1 MPERSHAPFFL
12 VNRTLNPLL
21 KLILRT
27 PAHRLISRWLTLITV
42 TGRKTG
48 RQFTIPVI
56 YRRQDGGIAIDV
68 AWPER
73 KLWWRNLRGGA
84 PVKLL
89 LRGRQQ
95 TGQAEATGSIK
106 DGVRVEVTLERAADH
121 QPAASYAANLG
132 RSSARAAA

>member
-73 KLWWRNLRGGA
+73 KLCGGTSA
-84 PVKLL
+84 AAHRANCSLAG
-89 LRGRQQ
+89 GRRPAK
-95 TGQAEATGSIK
+95 AEPPGAI
-106 DGVRVEVTLERAADH
+106 RAA
-121 QPAASYAANLG
+121 LE
-132 RSSARAAA
+132 